1 MMPVMDDRPTGHLE
15 PAGRDRWYL
24 VANLPAVERDEKRT
38 YPRLTRTIVAKRK
51 KDAAQVL
58 ADWLDEIAAHA
69 STDPNRLTVAEMC
82 RRWLAAIDVRPK
94 TRQFYADNVRLH
106 IAPTLGRMRAA
117 EVRPSHLE
125 ALYVAKRDAGLSETS
140 QRHIHATIRAAYT
153 WAMREDL
160 QDRNPAERIK
170 SPPRQTRREV
180 TVWTQDDVVRAIAEA
195 DGLQMLVPLALGA
208 WAGLRAGEMC
218 GLRWDAVDLERGILK
233 VIRALEQTRDGL
245 HEVAPKSAAGV
256 RWIPLPARATGIL
269 RAEKHAQDAHRLE
282 VGAWW
287 NQDGN
292 VLVRGSG
299 EPMKPNDLSS
309 SWRRFCKRHGLPVV
323 RLHDLRH
330 SYATELFEQGGE
342 GMLKVVQE
350 RLGHAHPSTTAGI
363 YLHVTPAVDKITTE
377 ELNASIAD
385 SEERFARTSEKN
397 SQTIRRTV
405 VDLDAAR
412 RQKSRK

>member
-1 MMPVMDDRPTGHLE
+1 MMPAMDARPTGHLE
-15 PAGRDRWYL
+15 PAGRDRWFL
-24 VANLPAVERDEKRT
+24 VANLPAVERDGKRT
-38 YPRLTRTIVAKRK
+38 YPRLTRTVTAKRK
-51 KDAAQVL
+51 KDAATIL
-58 ADWLDEIAAHA
+58 SDWLDEIAAHA

-106 IAPTLGRMRAA
+106 IEPTLGRMRAA

-125 ALYVAKRDAGLSETS
+125 ALYAAKRDAGLAETS
-140 QRHIHATIRAAYT
+140 QRHVHATVRAAYS
-153 WAMREDL
+153 WAVREDL

-170 SPPRQTRREV
+170 SPPRQARREV
-180 TVWTQDDVVRAIAEA
+180 KVWTQDDVVRAIAEA
-195 DGLQMLVPLALGA
+195 DGLQVLVPLMLGA

-218 GLRWDAVDLERGILK
+218 GLRWDAVDLEHGIIK
-233 VIRALEQTRDGL
+233 VVRALEQTRDGL
-245 HEVAPKSAAGV
+245 FEVPPKSAAGV

-269 RAEKHAQDAHRLE
+269 RDEKRAQDAHRLE

-287 NQDGN
+287 NPDGN

-299 EPMKPNDLSS
+299 QPMKPNDLSS

-342 GMLKVVQE
+342 RMLKIVQE
-350 RLGHAHPSTTAGI
+350 RLGHAHPSTTASI
-363 YLHVTPAVDKITTE
+363 YLHVTPRADRATTD
-377 ELNASIAD
+377 ELNESI
-385 SEERFARTSEKN
+385 ERSLERRAAKIAEN
-397 SQTIRRTV
+397 SQTIRRDV
-405 VDLDAAR
+405 VDLAAAR
-412 RQKSRK
+412 RQKRRK

>member
-1 MMPVMDDRPTGHLE
+1 MPDMDARPTGHLE
-15 PAGRDRWYL
+15 PAGRDRWFL
-24 VANLPAVERDEKRT
+24 VANLPAVERDGKRT
-38 YPRLTRTIVAKRK
+38 YPRLTRTVTAKRK
-51 KDAAQVL
+51 KDAAAIL

-69 STDPNRLTVAEMC
+69 STDPNRLTITEMC

-106 IAPTLGRMRAA
+106 INPTLGRMRAA
-117 EVRPSHLE
+117 QVRPSHLE
-125 ALYVAKRDAGLSETS
+125 ALYVAKRDAGLSDTS

-218 GLRWDAVDLERGILK
+218 GLRWDAVDLERGIVK

-245 HEVAPKSAAGV
+245 HEVPPKSAAGV
-256 RWIPLPARATGIL
+256 RWIPLPQRGTGIL

-287 NQDGN
+287 NPDGN

-385 SEERFARTSEKN
+385 SEERFARTSVKN

-412 RQKSRK
+412 RQKPRK